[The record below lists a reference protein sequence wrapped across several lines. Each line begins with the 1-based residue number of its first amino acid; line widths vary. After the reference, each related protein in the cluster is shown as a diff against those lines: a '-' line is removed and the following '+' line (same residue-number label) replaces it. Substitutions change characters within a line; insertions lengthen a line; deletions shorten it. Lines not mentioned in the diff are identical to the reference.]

1 MTILERIQQLKMQ
14 RGWTE
19 YRLAEESG
27 IPQSTISSWYR
38 KNINPSIGSLEAIC
52 AAFQITLSQFFSWED
67 EGAPVQLT
75 QNQRRLMDSFSRLAP
90 PQQKTLLEFLQ
101 SLHPE
106 EDPL

>member
-38 KNINPSIGSLEAIC
+38 RKMMPSLPSLEKVCGALG
-52 AAFQITLSQFFSWED
+52 ITLSQLLAED
-67 EGAPVQLT
+67 EKTAVLSPREQELL
-75 QNQRRLMDSFSRLAP
+75 RRWSRLSDAQKQALLDLMDTF
-90 PQQKTLLEFLQ
+90 
-101 SLHPE
+101 
-106 EDPL
+106 

>member
-1 MTILERIQQLKMQ
+1 MTILDRIQQLKAQ

-52 AAFQITLSQFFSWED
+52 AAFQITLSQFFSWGED
-67 EGAPVQLT
+67 DAPVQLT
-75 QNQRRLMDSFSRLAP
+75 PSQRRLMDSFSRLEP
-90 PQQKTLLEFLQ
+90 LQQQSLLEFLQ

-106 EDPL
+106 EGPL